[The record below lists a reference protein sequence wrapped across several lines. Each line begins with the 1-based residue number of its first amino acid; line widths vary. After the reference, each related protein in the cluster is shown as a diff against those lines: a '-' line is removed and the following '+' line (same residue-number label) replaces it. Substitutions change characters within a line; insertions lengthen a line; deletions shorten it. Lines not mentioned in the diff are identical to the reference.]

1 MSAPYRVRLRTIAA
15 RQLWDGRK
23 ARGGRGFI
31 PGIRHF
37 QAGVR
42 ALRGARRAGDIDAT
56 ARLTEIEAAFE
67 VVERSLARWRRG
79 LVGFVLDSLAPR
91 SVEPGNGSWLGAS
104 RSIRVRAP
112 ETRRL
117 VMLMVVYDVACA
129 ENRGG
134 DGDGAGSRCIQ
145 SAARGGRR
153 ACPAHPL
160 GGLCG
165 LLRCAIPAARAR
177 WACGA
182 VWAVRRLAAQR
193 DDEVRCIVS
202 SVGDEACQG

>member
-1 MSAPYRVRLRTIAA
+1 MSAPYRVRLRTVAA

-42 ALRGARRAGDIDAT
+42 ALRGARRAGDIDAI

-67 VVERSLARWRRG
+67 VVERSLRALAQRARRVRGGLACASFCRAGQRQLAGGIEVDSSARAGDPTACNADSGIRRG
-79 LVGFVLDSLAPR
+79 
-91 SVEPGNGSWLGAS
+91 
-104 RSIRVRAP
+104 VRG
-112 ETRRL
+112 
-117 VMLMVVYDVACA
+117 
-129 ENRGG
+129 NRGG

-145 SAARGGRR
+145 SAARGDRR
-153 ACPAHPL
+153 AFPTHPL

-165 LLRCAIPAARAR
+165 GTAVCDSGGPRAMGVRSGVGRCDDLPRNATKKYVAS
-177 WACGA
+177 C
-182 VWAVRRLAAQR
+182 RR
-193 DDEVRCIVS
+193 
-202 SVGDEACQG
+202 